1 MLIPDPLEADFGL
14 ICREVFPKCLNL
26 APYYIIGA
34 NCRPPIVIAY
44 IHSQNLP
51 QDSKSAPASPE
62 DFLSTA
68 NFRRLLVELVPSDF
82 LLTMRSI
89 SKDYMKTVDS
99 VMDRRLMSGE
109 LIVIGGKDISRTI
122 AYS

>member
-1 MLIPDPLEADFGL
+1 MLVDVDLRHTKLQRIDREAFDKYSELKSMLIPDSLEADFGL
-14 ICREVFPKCLNL
+14 ICREVFPKCFNL

-44 IHSQNLP
+44 IHSQKLP
-51 QDSKSAPASPE
+51 KDSKSAPASPE

-82 LLTMRSI
+82 C
-89 SKDYMKTVDS
+89 
-99 VMDRRLMSGE
+99 
-109 LIVIGGKDISRTI
+109 
-122 AYS
+122 